1 MRPCAIIPDVI
12 RLLAVFL
19 LAVAAVRPEP
29 AQALAEADIAGGWAV
44 EWMLP
49 WGGTAEYPMW
59 VIQDGSRLTG
69 RVTFPG
75 VAEYPLKGTIEEDR
89 FRIVWQ
95 NPIDGEWV
103 EVVFAG
109 TVKGDVF
116 SGTAKI
122 GKWPE
127 GDLSGRRTER

>member
-1 MRPCAIIPDVI
+1 MTRVPAY
-12 RLLAVFL
+12 LLLWL
-19 LAVAAVRPEP
+19 LIFPIVSAEP
-29 AQALAEADIAGGWAV
+29 AGGFAEEDIAGGWAV

-75 VAEYPLKGTIEEDR
+75 VAEYPLKGTIEGDR

-103 EVVFAG
+103 EVIFAG
-109 TVKGDVF
+109 TVKGD
-116 SGTAKI
+116 AI
-122 GKWPE
+122 
-127 GDLSGRRTER
+127 

>member
-1 MRPCAIIPDVI
+1 MTRASAC
-12 RLLAVFL
+12 LLLLVLTFPVLSSERAVGF
-19 LAVAAVRPEP
+19 AA
-29 AQALAEADIAGGWAV
+29 ADMAGGWAV

-49 WGGTAEYPMW
+49 WGGSAEYPMW

-95 NPIDGEWV
+95 NPVDGEWV
-103 EVVFAG
+103 EVIFAG
-109 TVKGDVF
+109 TVKGDVL

-127 GDLSGRRTER
+127 GDLSGRRTEH